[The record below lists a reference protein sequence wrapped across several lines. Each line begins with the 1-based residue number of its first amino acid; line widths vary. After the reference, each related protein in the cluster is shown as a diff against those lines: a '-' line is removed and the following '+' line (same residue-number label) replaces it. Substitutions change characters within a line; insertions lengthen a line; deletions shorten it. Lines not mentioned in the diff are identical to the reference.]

1 MARGELAVPLLV
13 EIGLAMAALE
23 RLEIRQATVCACVHG
38 VRFDRASDV
47 GYRTRQS
54 ESESYLGDDVVLQG
68 QMRVAGAAS
77 IQLSREIDLVQSTH
91 GLRKDT
97 SDRR

>member
-54 ESESYLGDDVVLQG
+54 ERYLGDDVVLQG